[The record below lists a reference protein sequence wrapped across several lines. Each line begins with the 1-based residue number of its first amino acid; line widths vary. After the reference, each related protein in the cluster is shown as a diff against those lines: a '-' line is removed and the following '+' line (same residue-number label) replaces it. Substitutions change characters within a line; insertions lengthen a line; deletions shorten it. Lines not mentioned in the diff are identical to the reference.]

1 MSYLWIVLK
10 STDKNIVVSTLSNA
24 LGSYSNLRGNELA
37 FYCPFCNHHKQK
49 LQVNTE
55 TQKWHCWTCNS
66 GGKKL
71 TSLLKRLDVDRKTIS
86 IIREIYGDSN
96 YNPQNEDEGTKVYI
110 QLPKE
115 FISLNEEPKGF
126 NPEYK
131 HAIHYLNERGITQ
144 KEIIKY
150 NIGYCK
156 DGLYSRRVIVPSY
169 NCDGQLNYFVSR
181 SYYSEEKMK
190 YKNPPISKNVICL
203 ESQVNWN
210 EPIIL
215 CEGVF
220 DAITIKRNAIPLLG
234 KFPSKLLV
242 EKIFMSGVSDI
253 IISLD
258 NDAINEALKAAEYF
272 RKQGIN
278 VKMMYLKDK
287 DAAEIGYDKFYEELK
302 KTKEFSSDELLLNK
316 INSL

>member
-1 MSYLWIVLK
+1 MLK
-10 STDKNIVVSTLSNA
+10 QTDKNIVISTLSNT
-24 LGSYSNLRGNELA
+24 LGSYSTLKGNESA

-71 TSLLKRLDVDRKTIS
+71 TSLLRKLDVDRKTIS

-96 YNPQNEDEGTKVYI
+96 WTPQQEDADTKVFI
-110 QLPKE
+110 SLPKE
-115 FISLNEEPKGF
+115 FISLSEEPKGF

-131 HAIHYLNERGITQ
+131 NAMYYLTQRGITI
-144 KEIIKY
+144 KDIIKY

-156 DGLYSRRVIVPSY
+156 EGLYAQRVIIPSY
-169 NCDGQLNYFVSR
+169 NSDGSLNYFVSR
-181 SYYSEEKMK
+181 SYYPENKMK
-190 YKNPPISKNVICL
+190 YKNPPISKNIICF
-203 ESQVNWN
+203 ESQVNWK

-234 KFPSKLLV
+234 KFPSKQLV
-242 EKIFMSGVSDI
+242 EKIFMSGVNNI

-258 NDAINEALKAAEYF
+258 NDAMTEALKAAEYF
-272 RKQGIN
+272 RKNGIN

-287 DAAEIGYDKFYEELK
+287 DAADMGYENFYEELK
-302 KTKEFSSDELLLNK
+302 KTKEFNSEELLLMK
-316 INSL
+316 INQL

>member
-1 MSYLWIVLK
+1 VLK
-10 STDKNIVVSTLSNA
+10 QNDKNIVVSTLTGI
-24 LGSYSNLRGNELA
+24 LGSHLTLKGNELA

-55 TQKWHCWTCNS
+55 TQKWHCWNCNS

-71 TSLLKRLDVDRKTIS
+71 TSLLKKLDVDRKVIS
-86 IIREIYGDSN
+86 VIREIYGDSN
-96 YNPQNEDEGTKVYI
+96 YNPQLEDADTKVFI
-110 QLPKE
+110 SLPKE
-115 FISLNEEPKGF
+115 FISLNETPKGF

-131 HAIHYLNERGITQ
+131 HAIHYLTQRGIGM

-156 DGLYSRRVIVPSY
+156 EGLYSRRVIIPSY
-169 NCDGQLNYFVSR
+169 NSDGSLNYFVSR
-181 SYYSEEKMK
+181 SYYQEEKMK
-190 YKNPPISKNVICL
+190 YKNPPISKNVICF

-234 KFPSKLLV
+234 KFPSRILV
-242 EKIFMSGVSDI
+242 EKIFMSGISDI

-272 RKQGIN
+272 RKNGIH

-287 DAAEIGYDKFYEELK
+287 DAADMGYEKFYEELK
-302 KTKEFSSDELLLNK
+302 KTKEFSSEELLLNK

>member
-1 MSYLWIVLK
+1 VLK
-10 STDKNIVVSTLSNA
+10 QTDKNIIISTLSNT
-24 LGSYSNLRGNELA
+24 LGSYSSLKGNELA

-71 TSLLKRLDVDRKTIS
+71 TSLLKKLDVDRKTIS

-96 YNPQNEDEGTKVYI
+96 YNPQLEDADTKVFI
-110 QLPKE
+110 SLPKE
-115 FISLNEEPKGF
+115 FKSLNEVPNGF

-131 HAIHYLNERGITQ
+131 HAMHYLTQRGITE
-144 KEIIKY
+144 KDIIKY
-150 NIGYCK
+150 NIGYCTE
-156 DGLYSRRVIVPSY
+156 GLYSRRVIIPSY
-169 NCDGQLNYFVSR
+169 NSDGSLNYFVSR
-181 SYYSEEKMK
+181 SYYPEEKMK
-190 YKNPPISKNVICL
+190 YKNPPISKNVICFD
-203 ESQVNWN
+203 SQVNWN

-234 KFPSKLLV
+234 KFPSRTLV
-242 EKIFMSGVSDI
+242 EKIFMSGITDI

-272 RKQGIN
+272 RKNGIH

-287 DAAEIGYDKFYEELK
+287 DAADMGYEKFYEELGK
-302 KTKEFSSDELLLNK
+302 AKEFSSEELLLNK

>member
-1 MSYLWIVLK
+1 VL
-10 STDKNIVVSTLSNA
+10 SSNDKNKVITALTNVLGNGVTLK
-24 LGSYSNLRGNELA
+24 GNEIA
-37 FYCPFCNHHKQK
+37 YYCPFCNHHKPK

-71 TSLLKRLDVDRKTIS
+71 TSLLRKLDVDRKTIS
-86 IIREIYGDSN
+86 VIREIYGDSN
-96 YNPQNEDEGTKVYI
+96 WTPQQEDAETKVFI
-110 QLPKE
+110 SLPKE
-115 FISLNEEPKGF
+115 FISLAEEPKGF

-131 HAIHYLNERGITQ
+131 HALYYLTQRGIGI
-144 KEIIKY
+144 KDIIKY

-156 DGLYSRRVIVPSY
+156 EGLYSRRVIIPSY
-169 NCDGQLNYFVSR
+169 NSDGSLNYFISR
-181 SYYSEEKMK
+181 SYYPEEKMK
-190 YKNPPISKNVICL
+190 YKNPPISKNIICL
-203 ESQVNWN
+203 ESQINWN

-234 KFPSKLLV
+234 KFPSKQLV

-253 IISLD
+253 VISLD
-258 NDAINEALKAAEYF
+258 NDAINEALKAADYF
-272 RKQGIN
+272 RKNGIN

-287 DAAEIGYDKFYEELK
+287 DASEMGYERFYEELK
-302 KTKEFSSDELLLNK
+302 KTKEFSSEDLLLNK

>member
-86 IIREIYGDSN
+86 IIREIYGDSH

-115 FISLNEEPKGF
+115 FISLNEEPRGF

-144 KEIIKY
+144 NEIIKY

-203 ESQVNWN
+203 ESQINWN

>member
-1 MSYLWIVLK
+1 MLK
-10 STDKNIVVSTLSNA
+10 VNDKNTIITTLSNA

-37 FYCPFCNHHKQK
+37 FYCGFCNHHKQK

-71 TSLLKRLDVDRKTIS
+71 TSLLKKLDVDRKTIS

-96 YNPQNEDEGTKVYI
+96 YNPKLEDADTKVYI

-115 FISLNEEPKGF
+115 FISLGESPKGF

-131 HAIHYLNERGITQ
+131 HAIHYLTQRGIGI
-144 KEIIKY
+144 KDIIKY

-156 DGLYSRRVIVPSY
+156 EGLYGQRVIIPSY
-169 NCDGQLNYFVSR
+169 NSDGTLNYFVSR
-181 SYYSEEKMK
+181 SYYPENKMK
-190 YKNPPISKNVICL
+190 YKNPPISKNIICFD
-203 ESQVNWN
+203 SQVNWN

-234 KFPSKLLV
+234 KFPSRILV
-242 EKIFMSGVSDI
+242 EKIFMSGITDI

-272 RKQGIN
+272 RKQGIH

-287 DAAEIGYDKFYEELK
+287 DAADMGYEKFYEELK
-302 KTKEFSSDELLLNK
+302 KTKEFSPEELLLNK

>member
-1 MSYLWIVLK
+1 VLK

-66 GGKKL
+66 VGKKL

>member
-1 MSYLWIVLK
+1 VLK
-10 STDKNIVVSTLSNA
+10 QNDKNIVVSTLTGV
-24 LGSYSNLRGNELA
+24 LGSHLTLKGNELA
-37 FYCPFCNHHKQK
+37 FYCPFCNHHKPK

-71 TSLLKRLDVDRKTIS
+71 TSLLKKLDVDRKVIS
-86 IIREIYGDSN
+86 VIREIYGDSN
-96 YNPQNEDEGTKVYI
+96 YNPQLEDADTKVFI
-110 QLPKE
+110 SLPKE
-115 FISLNEEPKGF
+115 FISLNETPKGF

-131 HAIHYLNERGITQ
+131 NAIHYLTQRGITE
-144 KEIIKY
+144 KDIVKY

-156 DGLYSRRVIVPSY
+156 EGLYGQRIIIPSY
-169 NCDGQLNYFVSR
+169 NSDGTLNYFVSR
-181 SYYSEEKMK
+181 SYYPDNKMK
-190 YKNPPISKNVICL
+190 YKNPPISKNVICFD
-203 ESQVNWN
+203 SQVNWN

-234 KFPSKLLV
+234 KFPSRTLV
-242 EKIFMSGVSDI
+242 EKIFMSGITDI

-272 RKQGIN
+272 RKQGIH

-287 DAAEIGYDKFYEELK
+287 DAADMGYEKFYEELK
-302 KTKEFSSDELLLNK
+302 EAKEFSSEELLLNK

>member
-1 MSYLWIVLK
+1 VLK
-10 STDKNIVVSTLSNA
+10 QNDKNIVTNTLSNA
-24 LGSYSNLRGNELA
+24 LGSYSVLRGNELA

-49 LQVNTE
+49 LQVNTDS
-55 TQKWHCWTCNS
+55 QKWHCWTCNS

-71 TSLLKRLDVDRKTIS
+71 TSLLKKLDVDRKTIS

-96 YNPQNEDEGTKVYI
+96 YNPQLEDADTKVFI
-110 QLPKE
+110 SLPKE
-115 FISLNEEPKGF
+115 FKSLNEVPNGF

-131 HAIHYLNERGITQ
+131 HAIHYLNERGITE
-144 KEIIKY
+144 KDIVKY
-150 NIGYCK
+150 NIGYCTE
-156 DGLYSRRVIVPSY
+156 GLYSRRVIIPSY
-169 NCDGQLNYFVSR
+169 NSDGSLNYFVSR
-181 SYYSEEKMK
+181 SYYPEEKMK
-190 YKNPPISKNVICL
+190 YKNPPISKNVICFD
-203 ESQVNWN
+203 SQVNWN

-234 KFPSKLLV
+234 KFPSRLLV
-242 EKIFMSGVSDI
+242 EKIFMSGITDI

-272 RKQGIN
+272 RKQGIH

-287 DAAEIGYDKFYEELK
+287 DAADMGYEKFYEELN
-302 KTKEFSSDELLLNK
+302 KTKEFSSEELLLNK

>member
-1 MSYLWIVLK
+1 VLK
-10 STDKNIVVSTLSNA
+10 QNDRNIVVSTLTGV
-24 LGSYSNLRGNELA
+24 LGSHLTLKGNELA
-37 FYCPFCNHHKQK
+37 FYCPFCNHHKPK

-71 TSLLKRLDVDRKTIS
+71 TSLLKKLDVDRKTIS

-96 YNPQNEDEGTKVYI
+96 YNPQLEDADTKVFI
-110 QLPKE
+110 SLPKE
-115 FISLNEEPKGF
+115 FISLNETPKGF

-131 HAIHYLNERGITQ
+131 HAIHYLTQRGITE
-144 KEIIKY
+144 KDIVKY

-156 DGLYSRRVIVPSY
+156 EGLYGQRIIIPSY
-169 NCDGQLNYFVSR
+169 NSDGSLNYFVSR
-181 SYYSEEKMK
+181 SYYPDNKMK
-190 YKNPPISKNVICL
+190 YKNPPISKNVICFD
-203 ESQVNWN
+203 SQVNWN

-234 KFPSKLLV
+234 KFPSRTLV
-242 EKIFMSGVSDI
+242 EKIFMSGITDI

-272 RKQGIN
+272 RKQGIH

-287 DAAEIGYDKFYEELK
+287 DAADMGYEKFYEELK
-302 KTKEFSSDELLLNK
+302 EAKEFSSEELLLNK

>member
-1 MSYLWIVLK
+1 MLNNN
-10 STDKNIVVSTLSNA
+10 DKNKVVTTLSNV
-24 LGSYSNLRGNELA
+24 LGSYLTLRGNELA

-71 TSLLKRLDVDRKTIS
+71 TSLLRKLDVDRKTIS

-96 YNPQNEDEGTKVYI
+96 YNPQQEDVETKVYI
-110 QLPKE
+110 SLPKE
-115 FISLNEEPKGF
+115 YISLNESPKGF

-131 HAIHYLNERGITQ
+131 QAINYLTQRGITQ
-144 KEIIKY
+144 KEIVKY
-150 NIGYCK
+150 NIGYCT
-156 DGLYSRRVIVPSY
+156 DGLYARRVIIPSY
-169 NCDGQLNYFVSR
+169 NSDGSLNYFISR
-181 SYYSEEKMK
+181 SYYQDEKMK
-190 YKNPPISKNVICL
+190 YKNPPISKNIICF
-203 ESQVNWN
+203 ESQINWN

-234 KFPSKLLV
+234 KFPSKQLV
-242 EKIFMSGVSDI
+242 EKIFMSGVSNI
-253 IISLD
+253 VISLD

-272 RKQGIN
+272 RKNGIN
-278 VKMMYLKDK
+278 VRMMYLKDK
-287 DAAEIGYDKFYEELK
+287 DASEMGYDRFYDELT
-302 KTKEFSSDELLLNK
+302 KTTQFGIEELLLNK

>member
-71 TSLLKRLDVDRKTIS
+71 TSLLKRLDVDKKTIS
-86 IIREIYGDSN
+86 IIREIYGDSH

-144 KEIIKY
+144 NEIIKY

-203 ESQVNWN
+203 ESQINWN

>member
-1 MSYLWIVLK
+1 MLSLN
-10 STDKNIVVSTLSNA
+10 DKNKVTSILSNT
-24 LGSYSNLRGNELA
+24 LGSHSTLRGNELA

-71 TSLLKRLDVDRKTIS
+71 TSLLRKLDVDKNTIS

-96 YNPQNEDEGTKVYI
+96 YNLQQDDLETKVYI
-110 QLPKE
+110 SLPKE
-115 FISLNEEPKGF
+115 FKSLNEPPKGF

-131 HAIHYLNERGITQ
+131 QVINYLTQRGITQ

-150 NIGYCK
+150 NIGYCE
-156 DGLYSRRVIVPSY
+156 DGLYARRVIIPSY
-169 NCDGQLNYFVSR
+169 DSNGLLNYFVSR
-181 SYYSEEKMK
+181 SYYQDEKMK
-190 YKNPPISKNVICL
+190 YKNPPISKNIICF
-203 ESQVNWN
+203 ESQVNWKQ
-210 EPIIL
+210 PIIL

-234 KFPSKLLV
+234 KFPSKQLV
-242 EKIFMSGVSDI
+242 EKIFMSGVNNI

-258 NDAINEALKAAEYF
+258 NDAINEAMKAAEYF
-272 RKQGIN
+272 RKNGIN

-287 DAAEIGYDKFYEELK
+287 DASEIGYTKFYEELT
-302 KTKEFSSDELLLNK
+302 KTKEFTSEELLLNK

>member
-86 IIREIYGDSN
+86 IIREIYGDSH

-144 KEIIKY
+144 KEIVKY

-169 NCDGQLNYFVSR
+169 NYDGQLNYFVSR
-181 SYYSEEKMK
+181 SYYPEEKMK

>member
-1 MSYLWIVLK
+1 MLK
-10 STDKNIVVSTLSNA
+10 VTDKNIVISTLSTA
-24 LGSYSNLRGNELA
+24 LGSYSSLKGNELA

-55 TQKWHCWTCNS
+55 TQKWHCWNCNS

-71 TSLLKRLDVDRKTIS
+71 TSLLKKLDVDRKTIS

-96 YNPQNEDEGTKVYI
+96 YNPLTEDADTKVFI

-115 FISLNEEPKGF
+115 FISLAEEPKGF

-131 HAIHYLNERGITQ
+131 HAMFYLTQRGISI

-156 DGLYSRRVIVPSY
+156 DGLYSRRVIIPSY
-169 NCDGQLNYFVSR
+169 DSNGQLNYFVSR
-181 SYYSEEKMK
+181 SYYQEEKMK

-203 ESQVNWN
+203 ESQINWN

-234 KFPSKLLV
+234 KFPSRQLV
-242 EKIFMSGVSDI
+242 EKIFMSGVTDI
-253 IISLD
+253 VISLD
-258 NDAINEALKAAEYF
+258 NDAINEALKAGEYF

-278 VKMMYLKDK
+278 VTMMYLKDK
-287 DAAEIGYDKFYEELK
+287 DAADMGYTKFYEELGK
-302 KTKEFSSDELLLNK
+302 ANTFSPEELLLNK
-316 INSL
+316 IKNL

>member
-1 MSYLWIVLK
+1 VL
-10 STDKNIVVSTLSNA
+10 SLNDKNKVTSILSNT
-24 LGSYSNLRGNELA
+24 LGSHSTLRGNELA

-71 TSLLKRLDVDRKTIS
+71 TSLLRKLDVDKNSIS
-86 IIREIYGDSN
+86 TIREIYGDSN
-96 YNPQNEDEGTKVYI
+96 YNPQREDAETKVYI
-110 QLPKE
+110 SLPKE
-115 FISLNEEPKGF
+115 YISLNEPPKGF

-131 HAIHYLNERGITQ
+131 QAINYLTQRGITQ

-156 DGLYSRRVIVPSY
+156 DGLYGRRIIIPSY
-169 NCDGQLNYFVSR
+169 DSNGLLNYFISR
-181 SYYSEEKMK
+181 SYYLDEKMK
-190 YKNPPISKNVICL
+190 YKNPPISKNIICFD
-203 ESQVNWN
+203 SQINWK

-234 KFPSKLLV
+234 KFPSKQLV
-242 EKIFMSGVSDI
+242 EKIFMGGVSNI

-258 NDAINEALKAAEYF
+258 NDAMNEAMKAAEYF
-272 RKQGIN
+272 RKNGIN

-287 DAAEIGYDKFYEELK
+287 DASEIGYTKFYEELT
-302 KTKEFSSDELLLNK
+302 KTKEFTSEELLLNK

>member
-1 MSYLWIVLK
+1 VLK
-10 STDKNIVVSTLSNA
+10 QTDKNIVVSTLSNT
-24 LGSYSNLRGNELA
+24 LGSYLTLKGNELA

-55 TQKWHCWTCNS
+55 SQKWHCWNCNS

-71 TSLLKRLDVDRKTIS
+71 TSLLRRLDVDRKTIS

-96 YNPQNEDEGTKVYI
+96 WTPQQEDTDTKVFI
-110 QLPKE
+110 SLPKE
-115 FISLNEEPKGF
+115 FISLVEEPKGF

-131 HAIHYLNERGITQ
+131 NAIYYLTQRGITT
-144 KEIIKY
+144 KDIIKY

-156 DGLYSRRVIVPSY
+156 EGLYAQRVIVPSY
-169 NCDGQLNYFVSR
+169 NSDGSLNYFISR
-181 SYYSEEKMK
+181 SYYPENKMK
-190 YKNPPISKNVICL
+190 YKNPPISKNIICF

-234 KFPSKLLV
+234 KFPSKQLV
-242 EKIFMSGVSDI
+242 EKIFMSGVSNI

-258 NDAINEALKAAEYF
+258 NDAMNEALKAAEYF
-272 RKQGIN
+272 RKNGIN
-278 VKMMYLKDK
+278 VRMMYLKDK
-287 DAAEIGYDKFYEELK
+287 DAADMGYENFYEELK
-302 KTKEFSSDELLLNK
+302 KTKEFNTEELLLNK
-316 INSL
+316 INQL

>member
-1 MSYLWIVLK
+1 MLS
-10 STDKNIVVSTLSNA
+10 SNDKNKVITTLNNV
-24 LGSYSNLRGNELA
+24 LGSGLTLKGNELA
-37 FYCPFCNHHKQK
+37 FHCPFCNHHKPK

-71 TSLLKRLDVDRKTIS
+71 TSLLRKLDVDRKTIS

-96 YNPQNEDEGTKVYI
+96 WTPQQEDADTKVFI
-110 QLPKE
+110 QLPNE
-115 FISLNEEPKGF
+115 FISLAEEPKGF

-131 HAIHYLNERGITQ
+131 HAIHYLIQRGITI
-144 KEIIKY
+144 KDIIKH

-156 DGLYSRRVIVPSY
+156 EGLYARRVIIPSY
-169 NCDGQLNYFVSR
+169 NSDGSLNYFVSR

-190 YKNPPISKNVICL
+190 YKNPPISKNIICF
-203 ESQVNWN
+203 ESQINWN

-234 KFPSKLLV
+234 KFPSKQLV
-242 EKIFMSGVSDI
+242 EKIFMSGVNNI

-258 NDAINEALKAAEYF
+258 NDAMNEALKAAEYF
-272 RKQGIN
+272 RKNGIQ

-287 DAAEIGYDKFYEELK
+287 DASDMGYEKFYEELK
-302 KTKEFSSDELLLNK
+302 KTKEFNSEDLLLTK
-316 INSL
+316 INQL

>member
-181 SYYSEEKMK
+181 SYYPEEKMK

>member
-1 MSYLWIVLK
+1 MLS
-10 STDKNIVVSTLSNA
+10 SNDKNTVVSTLSNV
-24 LGSYSNLRGNELA
+24 LGNGVTLKGNEIA
-37 FYCPFCNHHKQK
+37 YYCPFCNHHKPK

-71 TSLLKRLDVDRKTIS
+71 TSLLRKLDVDRKTIS

-96 YNPQNEDEGTKVYI
+96 WTPQQEDAETKVFI
-110 QLPKE
+110 SLPKE
-115 FISLNEEPKGF
+115 FISLAEEPKGF

-144 KEIIKY
+144 KDIIKY

-156 DGLYSRRVIVPSY
+156 EGLYARRVIIPSY
-169 NCDGQLNYFVSR
+169 NLDGILNYFISR

-190 YKNPPISKNVICL
+190 YKNPPISKNIICL
-203 ESQVNWN
+203 ESQINWN

-234 KFPSKLLV
+234 KFPSKQLV

-258 NDAINEALKAAEYF
+258 NDAINEALKAADYF
-272 RKQGIN
+272 RKNGIN

-287 DAAEIGYDKFYEELK
+287 DASEMGYEKFYEELK
-302 KTKEFSSDELLLNK
+302 KTKEFSSEDLLLNK

>member
-1 MSYLWIVLK
+1 MLK
-10 STDKNIVVSTLSNA
+10 QNDKNIVVSTLTGV
-24 LGSYSNLRGNELA
+24 LGSHLTLKGNELA

-71 TSLLKRLDVDRKTIS
+71 TSLLKKLDVDRKVIS
-86 IIREIYGDSN
+86 VIREIYGDSN
-96 YNPQNEDEGTKVYI
+96 YNPQLEDADTKVFI
-110 QLPKE
+110 SLPKE
-115 FISLNEEPKGF
+115 FISLNETPKGF

-131 HAIHYLNERGITQ
+131 HAIHYLTQRGIGM

-156 DGLYSRRVIVPSY
+156 EGLYSRRVIIPSY
-169 NCDGQLNYFVSR
+169 NSDGSLNYFVSR
-181 SYYSEEKMK
+181 SYYQEEKMK
-190 YKNPPISKNVICL
+190 YKNPPISKNVICF

-234 KFPSKLLV
+234 KFPSRILV
-242 EKIFMSGVSDI
+242 EKIFMSGITDI

-272 RKQGIN
+272 RKQGIH

-287 DAAEIGYDKFYEELK
+287 DAADMGYEKFYEELK
-302 KTKEFSSDELLLNK
+302 KTKEFSSEELLLNK

>member
-1 MSYLWIVLK
+1 MLN
-10 STDKNIVVSTLSNA
+10 STDKSKVITTLSNA
-24 LGSYSNLRGNELA
+24 LGSYSNLKGNELA
-37 FYCPFCNHHKQK
+37 FYCPFCNHAKQK

-71 TSLLKRLDVDRKTIS
+71 TSLLKRLDIDRKTIS

-96 YNPQNEDEGTKVYI
+96 YNPQLEDEGTKVYI

-115 FISLNEEPKGF
+115 FKSLSEVPKGF

-131 HAIHYLNERGITQ
+131 HAMFYLTQRGITI

-150 NIGYCK
+150 NIGYCTE
-156 DGLYSRRVIVPSY
+156 GLYSKRVIIPSY
-169 NCDGQLNYFVSR
+169 NNEGQLNYFVSR
-181 SYYSEEKMK
+181 SYYPEEKMK

-220 DAITIKRNAIPLLG
+220 DAITIRRNAIPLLG
-234 KFPSKLLV
+234 KFPSRMLV
-242 EKIFMSGVSDI
+242 EKIFMSGVTDI

-278 VKMMYLKDK
+278 VKMMHMKDK
-287 DAAEIGYDKFYEELK
+287 DASEIGYEKFYEELK
-302 KTKEFSSDELLLNK
+302 KTKEFSSEQLLLNK
-316 INSL
+316 IMSL

>member
-1 MSYLWIVLK
+1 VLNNN
-10 STDKNIVVSTLSNA
+10 DKNKVVTTLSNV
-24 LGSYSNLRGNELA
+24 LGSYLTLRGNELA

-71 TSLLKRLDVDRKTIS
+71 TSLLRKLDVDRKTIS

-96 YNPQNEDEGTKVYI
+96 YNPQQEDVETKVYI
-110 QLPKE
+110 SLPKE
-115 FISLNEEPKGF
+115 YISLNESPKGF

-131 HAIHYLNERGITQ
+131 QAINYLTQRGITQ
-144 KEIIKY
+144 KEIVKY
-150 NIGYCK
+150 NIGYCT
-156 DGLYSRRVIVPSY
+156 DGLYARRIIIPSY
-169 NCDGQLNYFVSR
+169 NSDGSLNYFISR
-181 SYYSEEKMK
+181 SYYQDEKMK
-190 YKNPPISKNVICL
+190 YKNPPISKNIICF
-203 ESQVNWN
+203 ESQINWK

-234 KFPSKLLV
+234 KFPSKQLV
-242 EKIFMSGVSDI
+242 EKIFMSGVSNI
-253 IISLD
+253 VISLD

-272 RKQGIN
+272 RKNGIN
-278 VKMMYLKDK
+278 VRMMYLKDK
-287 DAAEIGYDKFYEELK
+287 DASEMGYDRFYDELT
-302 KTKEFSSDELLLNK
+302 KTTEFGIEELLLNK

>member
-1 MSYLWIVLK
+1 VLK

-86 IIREIYGDSN
+86 IIREIYGDSH

-144 KEIIKY
+144 KEIVKY

-169 NCDGQLNYFVSR
+169 NYDGQLNYFVSR
-181 SYYSEEKMK
+181 SYYPEEKMK

>member
-1 MSYLWIVLK
+1 VLK
-10 STDKNIVVSTLSNA
+10 QNDKNTVVSTLTGV
-24 LGSYSNLRGNELA
+24 LGSHLTLKGNELA
-37 FYCPFCNHHKQK
+37 FYCPFCNHHKPK

-71 TSLLKRLDVDRKTIS
+71 TSLLKKLDVDRKTIS

-96 YNPQNEDEGTKVYI
+96 YNPQLEDADTKVFI
-110 QLPKE
+110 SLPKE
-115 FISLNEEPKGF
+115 FISLNETPKGF

-131 HAIHYLNERGITQ
+131 HAIHYLTQRGITE
-144 KEIIKY
+144 KDIVKY

-156 DGLYSRRVIVPSY
+156 EGLYGQRIIIPSY
-169 NCDGQLNYFVSR
+169 NSDGSLNYFVSR
-181 SYYSEEKMK
+181 SYYPDNKMK
-190 YKNPPISKNVICL
+190 YKNPPISKNVICFD
-203 ESQVNWN
+203 SQVNWN

-234 KFPSKLLV
+234 KFPSRTLV
-242 EKIFMSGVSDI
+242 EKIFMSGITDI

-272 RKQGIN
+272 RKQGIH

-287 DAAEIGYDKFYEELK
+287 DAADMGYEKFYEELK
-302 KTKEFSSDELLLNK
+302 EAKEFSSEELLLNK

>member
-1 MSYLWIVLK
+1 VLK
-10 STDKNIVVSTLSNA
+10 QNDKNIVVSTLTGV
-24 LGSYSNLRGNELA
+24 LGSHLTLKGNELA
-37 FYCPFCNHHKQK
+37 FYCPFCNHHKPK

-71 TSLLKRLDVDRKTIS
+71 TSLLKKLDVDRKTIS

-96 YNPQNEDEGTKVYI
+96 YNPQLEDADTKVFI
-110 QLPKE
+110 SLPKE
-115 FISLNEEPKGF
+115 FISLNETPKGF

-131 HAIHYLNERGITQ
+131 NAIHYLTQRGITE
-144 KEIIKY
+144 KDIVKY

-156 DGLYSRRVIVPSY
+156 EGLYGQRIIIPSY
-169 NCDGQLNYFVSR
+169 NSDGSLNYFVSR
-181 SYYSEEKMK
+181 SYYLDNKMK
-190 YKNPPISKNVICL
+190 YKNPPISKNVICFD
-203 ESQVNWN
+203 SQVNWN

-234 KFPSKLLV
+234 KFPSRTLV
-242 EKIFMSGVSDI
+242 EKIFMSGITDI

-272 RKQGIN
+272 RKQGIH

-287 DAAEIGYDKFYEELK
+287 DAADMGYEKFYEELK
-302 KTKEFSSDELLLNK
+302 EAKEFSSEELLLNK

>member
-1 MSYLWIVLK
+1 VL
-10 STDKNIVVSTLSNA
+10 SSNDKNKVINA
-24 LGSYSNLRGNELA
+24 LTNVLGSGLTLKGNELA

-55 TQKWHCWTCNS
+55 TQKWHCWNCNS

-71 TSLLKRLDVDRKTIS
+71 TSLLRKLDVDRKIIS
-86 IIREIYGDSN
+86 IIREIYGDTN
-96 YNPQNEDEGTKVYI
+96 WTPQQDDAETKVFI

-115 FISLNEEPKGF
+115 FISLSEEPKGF

-131 HAIHYLNERGITQ
+131 HAMFYLTHRGISM

-156 DGLYSRRVIVPSY
+156 DGLYARRVIIPSY
-169 NCDGQLNYFVSR
+169 DLNGQLNYFVSR

-190 YKNPPISKNVICL
+190 YKNPPISKNIIAF

-234 KFPSKLLV
+234 KFPSKILV

-278 VKMMYLKDK
+278 VKMMYLRDK
-287 DAAEIGYDKFYEELK
+287 DASDMGYEKFYEELT
-302 KTKEFSSDELLLNK
+302 KTKEFSSEELLLSK

>member
-1 MSYLWIVLK
+1 MFYICRVLNNN
-10 STDKNIVVSTLSNA
+10 DKNKVVTTLSNV
-24 LGSYSNLRGNELA
+24 LGSYLTLRGNELA
-37 FYCPFCNHHKQK
+37 FYCPFCNHQKQK

-71 TSLLKRLDVDRKTIS
+71 TSLLRKLDVDRNTIS

-96 YNPQNEDEGTKVYI
+96 YNPKQEDSETKIYI
-110 QLPKE
+110 SLPKE
-115 FISLNEEPKGF
+115 YISLNEPPKGF

-131 HAIHYLNERGITQ
+131 QAINYLTQRNITQ
-144 KEIIKY
+144 KEIVKY

-156 DGLYSRRVIVPSY
+156 DGLYSRRIIIPSY
-169 NCDGQLNYFVSR
+169 NSDGSLNYFISR
-181 SYYSEEKMK
+181 SYYQDEKMK
-190 YKNPPISKNVICL
+190 YKNPPISKNIICF
-203 ESQVNWN
+203 ESQINWD

-234 KFPSKLLV
+234 KFPSKQLV
-242 EKIFMSGVSDI
+242 EKIFMSGVTNI

-272 RKQGIN
+272 RKNGIN
-278 VKMMYLKDK
+278 VRMMYLKDK
-287 DAAEIGYDKFYEELK
+287 DASEMGYEKFY
-302 KTKEFSSDELLLNK
+302 DELTKTTEFGIEEMFLNK

>member
-1 MSYLWIVLK
+1 M
-10 STDKNIVVSTLSNA
+10 
-24 LGSYSNLRGNELA
+24 A

-71 TSLLKRLDVDRKTIS
+71 TSLLKKLDVDRKTIS

-96 YNPQNEDEGTKVYI
+96 YNPQLEDADTKVFI
-110 QLPKE
+110 SLPKE
-115 FISLNEEPKGF
+115 FKSLNEVSNGF

-131 HAIHYLNERGITQ
+131 HAMHYLTQRGITE
-144 KEIIKY
+144 KDIIKY
-150 NIGYCK
+150 NIGYCTE
-156 DGLYSRRVIVPSY
+156 GLYSRRVIIPSY
-169 NCDGQLNYFVSR
+169 NSDGSLNYFVSR
-181 SYYSEEKMK
+181 SYYPEEKMK
-190 YKNPPISKNVICL
+190 YKNPPISKNVICFD
-203 ESQVNWN
+203 SQVNWN

-234 KFPSKLLV
+234 KFPSRTLV
-242 EKIFMSGVSDI
+242 EKIFMSGITDI

-272 RKQGIN
+272 RKNGIH

-287 DAAEIGYDKFYEELK
+287 DAADMGYEKFYEELK
-302 KTKEFSSDELLLNK
+302 KTKEFSSEELLLNK

>member
-1 MSYLWIVLK
+1 VLNNN
-10 STDKNIVVSTLSNA
+10 DKNKVVTTLSNV
-24 LGSYSNLRGNELA
+24 LGSYLTLRGNELA

-71 TSLLKRLDVDRKTIS
+71 TSLLRKLDVDRKTIS

-96 YNPQNEDEGTKVYI
+96 YNPQQEDVETKVYI
-110 QLPKE
+110 SLPKE
-115 FISLNEEPKGF
+115 YISLNESPKGF

-131 HAIHYLNERGITQ
+131 QAINYLTQRGITQ
-144 KEIIKY
+144 KEIVKY
-150 NIGYCK
+150 NIGYCT
-156 DGLYSRRVIVPSY
+156 DGLYARRVIIPSY
-169 NCDGQLNYFVSR
+169 NSDGSLNYFISR
-181 SYYSEEKMK
+181 SYYQDEKMK
-190 YKNPPISKNVICL
+190 YKNPPISKNIICF
-203 ESQVNWN
+203 ESQINWN

-234 KFPSKLLV
+234 KFPSKQLV
-242 EKIFMSGVSDI
+242 EKIFMSGVSNI
-253 IISLD
+253 VISLD

-272 RKQGIN
+272 RKNGIN
-278 VKMMYLKDK
+278 VRMMYLKDK
-287 DAAEIGYDKFYEELK
+287 DASEMGYDRFYDELT
-302 KTKEFSSDELLLNK
+302 KTTQFGIEELLLNK

>member
-1 MSYLWIVLK
+1 MLS
-10 STDKNIVVSTLSNA
+10 SNDKNKVVSTLSNV
-24 LGSYSNLRGNELA
+24 LGNGVTLKGNEIA
-37 FYCPFCNHHKQK
+37 YYCPFCNHHKPK

-71 TSLLKRLDVDRKTIS
+71 TSLLRKLDVDRKTIS

-96 YNPQNEDEGTKVYI
+96 WTPQQEDADTKI
-110 QLPKE
+110 FISLPKE
-115 FISLNEEPKGF
+115 FISLAEEPNGF

-131 HAIHYLNERGITQ
+131 HAIHYLSQRGITQ
-144 KEIIKY
+144 KDVIKY

-156 DGLYSRRVIVPSY
+156 EGLYSRRVIIPSY
-169 NCDGQLNYFVSR
+169 NSDGSLNYFISR
-181 SYYSEEKMK
+181 SYYPEEKMK
-190 YKNPPISKNVICL
+190 YKNPPISKNIICL
-203 ESQVNWN
+203 ESQINWN

-234 KFPSKLLV
+234 KFPSKQLV

-258 NDAINEALKAAEYF
+258 NDAINEALKAADYF
-272 RKQGIN
+272 RKNGIN

-287 DAAEIGYDKFYEELK
+287 DASEMGYEKFYEELK
-302 KTKEFSSDELLLNK
+302 KTKEFSSEDLLLNK
-316 INSL
+316 ISQL

>member
-1 MSYLWIVLK
+1 MLK
-10 STDKNIVVSTLSNA
+10 VNDKNTVITTLSNA
-24 LGSYSNLRGNELA
+24 LGNYSILKGNELA
-37 FYCPFCNHHKQK
+37 FYCPFCNHSKQK

-71 TSLLKRLDVDRKTIS
+71 TSLLKKLDVDRKTIS

-96 YNPQNEDEGTKVYI
+96 YNPKLEDADTKVYI

-115 FISLNEEPKGF
+115 FISLGESPKGF

-131 HAIHYLNERGITQ
+131 HAIHYLTQRGIGI
-144 KEIIKY
+144 KDIIKY

-156 DGLYSRRVIVPSY
+156 EGLYGQRIIIPSY
-169 NCDGQLNYFVSR
+169 NSDGSLNYFVSR
-181 SYYSEEKMK
+181 SYYPENKMK
-190 YKNPPISKNVICL
+190 YKNPPISKNIICF

-234 KFPSKLLV
+234 KFPSRNLV

-258 NDAINEALKAAEYF
+258 NDAINEALKASEYF

-278 VKMMYLKDK
+278 VKMMYMEDK
-287 DAAEIGYDKFYEELK
+287 DASEIGYKKFYEQLK
-302 KTKEFSSDELLLNK
+302 KTKEFSSEELLLNK